1 MGTRGRPEE
10 TGLYYLKSRY
20 YDPGTGRFI
29 SPDDISYLDP
39 ETINGLN
46 LYAYCGNNPVMRI
59 DSLGSSWWTDFWNS
73 VAGKIVGTILVV
85 AAVVAV
91 SILTAG
97 VGTAISGALGG
108 GFIASILGGAV
119 GGAMSGAVIGAGF
132 SIVSQGVTNG
142 YSNIDWGQVGT
153 ATIDG
158 LISGAITGAVFG
170 FIGASVRGIKILNAS
185 RKGLVIGKMG
195 NFEQAA
201 KSMNLSHYRG
211 LKGYKLVEK
220 IFGKNLATKIGWA
233 HNKAFVKS
241 VMKLGGVI
249 VDIGG
254 ELSGADAKEVAL
266 TTGYQYLIKLAQLLF

>member
-1 MGTRGRPEE
+1 MRTDRTGT
-10 TGLYYLKSRY
+10 
-20 YDPGTGRFI
+20 
-29 SPDDISYLDP
+29 
-39 ETINGLN
+39 N
-46 LYAYCGNNPVMRI
+46 
-59 DSLGSSWWTDFWNS
+59 WWTDFWNG

-91 SILTAG
+91 SILSAG

-119 GGAMSGAVIGAGF
+119 GGAISGAVVGAGL

-153 ATIDG
+153 ATING

-170 FIGASVRGIKILNAS
+170 FIGASVRGIKILNA

-201 KSMNLSHYRG
+201 KSMNLSHYSG
-211 LKGYKLVEK
+211 LRGYKLVEK

-241 VMKLGGVI
+241 VMKLGGII
-249 VDIGG
+249 VDVGG
-254 ELSGADAKEVAL
+254 ELSGAYAKEVAL
-266 TTGYQYLIKLAQLLF
+266 TAGYQYLIKFAQLLF